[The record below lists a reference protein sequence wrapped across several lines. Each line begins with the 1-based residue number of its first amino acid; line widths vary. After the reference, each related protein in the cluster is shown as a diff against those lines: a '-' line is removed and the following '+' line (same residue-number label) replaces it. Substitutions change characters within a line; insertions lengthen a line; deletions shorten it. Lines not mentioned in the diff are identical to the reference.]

1 MKRNHHL
8 FSPMNLISNASGER
22 AEAKDGAIMK
32 VETKVLSKWIS
43 FAVLLLL
50 AGAVARANAQTAA
63 PGQSQ
68 AIPAQ
73 NQTNQQANQ
82 IVNVQE
88 ALNLTPEQI
97 QKWRAINAELKDQQQ
112 AANQRLRL
120 ARRALA
126 DAIESPTSNEE
137 LIKQRAKDVS
147 EAQAATTQLQALKE
161 SRILQTLSP
170 EQRVKLRE
178 IRDHNQALI
187 RERNEAL
194 RREGNQQGAR
204 PGLGRRQDGLP
215 RNANGAVPLGPK
227 QRKLMRQPPKR

>member
-1 MKRNHHL
+1 M
-8 FSPMNLISNASGER
+8 
-22 AEAKDGAIMK
+22 MK

-50 AGAVARANAQTAA
+50 AGAFAQANAQTAA
-63 PGQSQ
+63 PEQSQ

-73 NQTNQQANQ
+73 KQANQ

-97 QKWRAINAELKDQQQ
+97 QKWRSINADLKDQQQ

-161 SRILQTLSP
+161 SRILQTLNP
-170 EQRVKLRE
+170 EQRVKLKE
-178 IRDHNQALI
+178 IREHNQALI
-187 RERNEAL
+187 RERNQAL
-194 RREGNQQGAR
+194 RRDGNQQGPR
-204 PGLGRRQDGLP
+204 NGLGRRRDGLP
-215 RNANGAVPLGPK
+215 RNANTAPPLGPR
-227 QRKLMRQPPKR
+227 QRKLMRQQPKR

>member
-1 MKRNHHL
+1 
-8 FSPMNLISNASGER
+8 
-22 AEAKDGAIMK
+22 MK

-50 AGAVARANAQTAA
+50 AGAFAQANAQTAA

-97 QKWRAINAELKDQQQ
+97 QKWRAINADLKDQQQ

-170 EQRVKLRE
+170 EQRVRLRE
-178 IRDHNQALI
+178 IREHNQALI

-215 RNANGAVPLGPK
+215 RNANGAAPLGPK

>member
-1 MKRNHHL
+1 M
-8 FSPMNLISNASGER
+8 
-22 AEAKDGAIMK
+22 MK

-50 AGAVARANAQTAA
+50 AGAFAQANAQTAA
-63 PGQSQ
+63 PEQSQ

-73 NQTNQQANQ
+73 NQTNQ

-97 QKWRAINAELKDQQQ
+97 QKWRAINADLKDQQQ

-170 EQRVKLRE
+170 EQRVRLRE
-178 IRDHNQALI
+178 IREHNQALI

-215 RNANGAVPLGPK
+215 RNANGAAPLGPK

>member
-1 MKRNHHL
+1 MK
-8 FSPMNLISNASGER
+8 F
-22 AEAKDGAIMK
+22 
-32 VETKVLSKWIS
+32 ETKVLSRWAS

-50 AGAVARANAQTAA
+50 AGAFAQANAQTAA
-63 PGQSQ
+63 PEQSQ

-73 NQTNQQANQ
+73 KQANQ

-97 QKWRAINAELKDQQQ
+97 QKWRAINADLKDQQQ

-147 EAQAATTQLQALKE
+147 EAQAATNELGALRQA
-161 SRILQTLSP
+161 RIHQMLTP
-170 EQRVKLRE
+170 EQRIKLKE
-178 IRDHNQALI
+178 IQKQNQ
-187 RERNEAL
+187 EA
-194 RREGNQQGAR
+194 RRPNNQQLPR
-204 PGLGRRQDGLP
+204 PGLGRRPDGVP
-215 RNANGAVPLGPK
+215 RKANTAAPLGPK
-227 QRKLMRQPPKR
+227 QRKQQKR

>member
-1 MKRNHHL
+1 
-8 FSPMNLISNASGER
+8 
-22 AEAKDGAIMK
+22 MK
-32 VETKVLSKWIS
+32 VETKVLSKWAS

-50 AGAVARANAQTAA
+50 AGAFAQANAQTAA
-63 PGQSQ
+63 PEQGQ

-73 NQTNQQANQ
+73 KQANQ

-97 QKWRAINAELKDQQQ
+97 QRWRVINADLKDQQQ

-170 EQRVKLRE
+170 EQRVKLKE
-178 IRDHNQALI
+178 IREHNQAVI

-204 PGLGRRQDGLP
+204 PGLGRRQDGVP
-215 RNANGAVPLGPK
+215 RNANGAAPLGPK
-227 QRKLMRQPPKR
+227 QRKLMRQQQPKR